1 MRSRGFRQVDVFTDV
16 PHLGNPVAVVLDADG
31 VDDDAMATFARWTNL
46 SETTFLL
53 PPTADG
59 AAHGADYR
67 LRIFTPSGELPFAGH
82 PTLGSCH
89 AWLNAGATPHDP
101 GRIVQECGVG
111 LVELRRDG
119 ARLAFAAPD
128 RLREGPL
135 DDELVDRIA
144 AGLGIDRG
152 AILDHAWVDNGP
164 GWCAVRLGTA
174 AEVLGLRADFAVLGD
189 TKLGVVGP
197 YGAGEHSAGPVSG
210 GAAPEGP
217 GGAAA
222 RDAGTIGAGTTGT
235 GPGGAA
241 FEVRAFFPAAPDA
254 DGVVRTGF
262 EDPVTGSLNASLAQW
277 LRETGQAPT
286 SYVASQGTVL
296 QRAGRVHV
304 DDDGERIWVGGDAVV
319 CIAGVVAL

>member
-16 PHLGNPVAVVLDADG
+16 PHLGNPVAVVLEG
-31 VDDDAMATFARWTNL
+31 DDLSDEAMAGFARWTNL

-53 PPTADG
+53 PPTSEGADE
-59 AAHGADYR
+59 GADYR

-89 AWLNAGATPHDP
+89 AWLNAGATPRDP
-101 GRIVQECGVG
+101 ERIVQECGVG

-119 ARLAFAAPD
+119 TRLAFAAPE
-128 RLREGPL
+128 RLREGVL
-135 DDELVDRIA
+135 DDALVDRIA
-144 AGLGIDRG
+144 AGVGVDRG
-152 AILDHAWVDNGP
+152 AILAHAWVDNGP
-164 GWCAVRLGTA
+164 GWCAVRLSSA
-174 AEVLGLRADFAVLGD
+174 AEVLALRADFGVLGD

-197 YGAGEHSAGPVSG
+197 YGAGAD
-210 GAAPEGP
+210 GAAE
-217 GGAAA
+217 
-222 RDAGTIGAGTTGT
+222 

-277 LRETGQAPT
+277 LREDGVAPA
-286 SYVASQGTVL
+286 SYVASQGTAL
-296 QRAGRVHV
+296 RRAGRVHV
-304 DDDGERIWVGGDAVV
+304 VDDGERIWVGGDAVV